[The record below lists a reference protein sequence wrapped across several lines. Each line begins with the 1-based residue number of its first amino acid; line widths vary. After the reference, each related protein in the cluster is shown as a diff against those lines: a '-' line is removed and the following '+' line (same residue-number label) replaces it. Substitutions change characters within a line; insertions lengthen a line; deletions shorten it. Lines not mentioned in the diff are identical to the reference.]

1 VGNEEGESMDTKKVY
16 DVEIEAD
23 SDEVEV
29 GVGYI
34 AAVDEAA
41 AVRGVAA
48 MLVANGWR
56 GLPADP
62 SSIEEALDDGRRIT
76 VVDVAARVRTDM
88 EALARW
94 GSAGDVVEA
103 DTHGRLT
110 WLALNA
116 ASADVR
122 KAVVP
127 MITDQQMLTTIALK
141 DSSVDVRGW
150 AMVRLKDKRVARDI
164 ALDAGE
170 PLKVREMAVICVG
183 TVGADHTLLGEVAIG
198 ASEGV
203 VRAWAALRLA
213 DDAILSRLV
222 RDDNDDV
229 VRAAATRN
237 LRDREILVEV
247 LRRDPV
253 ERVRAAAMDRIAQ
266 LDAVTTSQARL
277 AESVARLAALD
288 ADSPIVKVCRTAL
301 ERAPAVAAESAVAAS
316 VDGTTTAAAD
326 GDSES
331 DAGPAPGM

>member
-1 VGNEEGESMDTKKVY
+1 M
-16 DVEIEAD
+16 
-23 SDEVEV
+23 
-29 GVGYI
+29 
-34 AAVDEAA
+34 
-41 AVRGVAA
+41 
-48 MLVANGWR
+48 
-56 GLPADP
+56 
-62 SSIEEALDDGRRIT
+62 
-76 VVDVAARVRTDM
+76 VDVAARVRTDM

-116 ASADVR
+116 ASAEVR
-122 KAVVP
+122 KAVVKV
-127 MITDQQMLTTIALK
+127 ITDQQVLTTVALK
-141 DSSVDVRGW
+141 DSSFDVRGW
-150 AMVRLKDKRVARDI
+150 AMVGLKDKRVARDI

-170 PLKVREMAVICVG
+170 SLKVREAAVLCVCR
-183 TVGADHTLLGEVAIG
+183 DQTLLGEVAIG
-198 ASEGV
+198 ANEGV

-266 LDAVTTSQARL
+266 LDRVATSQARL
-277 AESVARLAALD
+277 AESVASLAALD
-288 ADSPIVKVCRTAL
+288 PDSPIVKVCRTAL
-301 ERAPAVAAESAVAAS
+301 ERAPAAAAGSAAAAS